1 MISRFRVFLIGLIA
15 MTAIVDGGAQ
25 TVPAPGAANSNAPQ
39 ALQTGVRE
47 DDKYL
52 IGYRDKL
59 SVQVFRHGDLS
70 QTVTVNPNG
79 TINLFRLPEPIK
91 AVCKTERE
99 LANEIAAAYRKDYLK
114 NPEVNVVAVEQ
125 MSQSFAVM
133 GAVEKPGNY
142 FINRKV
148 RLLELLAFAGGPT
161 KDAGS
166 GVVVVR
172 SGTNSSCDQT
182 AVAADQP
189 VGLFDYRIR
198 ELQEGK
204 ADLIMQ
210 PGDIVSIL
218 PADIVYVYGNV
229 NKQGQVVMK
238 QQMTLTQAIVSAEG
252 FKPATKKDNVRLFRQ
267 KPGSTERTETLYD
280 LNAIAKGTVPD
291 PILLPNDIVAVSEDK
306 TKAVFSGIARSFLQ
320 GVGGIWYRF

>member
-1 MISRFRVFLIGLIA
+1 MISRFRVFLIGLLALTSFINSE
-15 MTAIVDGGAQ
+15 AQ
-25 TVPAPGAANSNAPQ
+25 TVPTPGAANGKAPDP
-39 ALQTGVRE
+39 LQVRE
-47 DDKYL
+47 DDKYR

-79 TINLFRLPEPIK
+79 TINLFKLPAPIM

-148 RLLELLAFAGGPT
+148 RLLELLAFAGGPS
-161 KDAGS
+161 KEAGS

-172 SGTNSSCDQT
+172 SGTTSSCDQT
-182 AVAADQP
+182 AIAADQP

-210 PGDIVSIL
+210 PGDIVSIM
-218 PADIVYVYGNV
+218 PADIIYVYGNV

-252 FKPATKKDNVRLFRQ
+252 FRPSTKKDSVRLFRQ
-267 KPGSTERTETLYD
+267 KPGSTERVETIYD
-280 LNAIAKGTVPD
+280 LTAINKGTVPD
-291 PILLPNDIVAVSEDK
+291 PILLPNDIIAVSEDK
-306 TKAVFSGIARSFLQ
+306 TKAILSGIGKSFLQ
-320 GVGGIWYRF
+320 GVGGVWYRF

>member
-1 MISRFRVFLIGLIA
+1 MISTFRLLLAG
-15 MTAIVDGGAQ
+15 AIVIATFVMVGAQ
-25 TVPAPGAANSNAPQ
+25 GVPSPVTPNGKPADLQSGA
-39 ALQTGVRE
+39 RE
-47 DDKYL
+47 DDKYR

-79 TINLFRLPEPIK
+79 TINLFRLPDPIV

-99 LANEIAAAYRKDYLK
+99 LANDIAAAYRKDYLK

-161 KDAGS
+161 KEAGS
-166 GVVVVR
+166 SVVVVR
-172 SGTNSSCDQT
+172 TGTTSTCDQT
-182 AVAADQP
+182 AVPADQP
-189 VGLFDYRIR
+189 VGLFDYKVR

-204 ADLIMQ
+204 TDLVMQ
-210 PGDIVSIL
+210 PGDIVSMM

-229 NKQGQVVMK
+229 NEQGQVVMK
-238 QQMTLTQAIVSAEG
+238 QQMTLTQALVTAKGIR
-252 FKPATKKDNVRLFRQ
+252 PATQKDKVRLLRR
-267 KPGSTERTETLYD
+267 KPGSTEPVETVHD
-280 LNAIAKGTVPD
+280 LNAIRKGTEPD
-291 PILLPNDIVAVSEDK
+291 PILLANDIIAVSEDK
-306 TKAVFSGIARSFLQ
+306 TKAVFTGIARSFLQ
-320 GVGGIWYRF
+320 GVGGVWYRF

>member
-1 MISRFRVFLIGLIA
+1 MIFRFRVFLIGLIA
-15 MTAIVDGGAQ
+15 MTAFVDGGAQ
-25 TVPAPGAANSNAPQ
+25 TVPAPGAANGNAAKP
-39 ALQTGVRE
+39 LPSGVRE

-291 PILLPNDIVAVSEDK
+291 PVLLPNDIVAVSEDK

>member
-15 MTAIVDGGAQ
+15 MTAFVDGGAQ
-25 TVPAPGAANSNAPQ
+25 TMPTPAAANGNAAPP
-39 ALQTGVRE
+39 LQTSVRE

-291 PILLPNDIVAVSEDK
+291 PVLLPNDIVAVSEDK